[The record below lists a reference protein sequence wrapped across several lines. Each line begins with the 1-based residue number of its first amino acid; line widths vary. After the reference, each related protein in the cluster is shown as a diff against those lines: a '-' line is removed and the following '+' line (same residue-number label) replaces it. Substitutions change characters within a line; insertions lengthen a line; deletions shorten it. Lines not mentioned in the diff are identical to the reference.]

1 MKSTKTRLLA
11 TSLLVS
17 SLAFAPAAFAQTQ
30 SSSQTSQND
39 NEQTATAVQDIVVT
53 GSRIRRSTYNSTQ
66 PVQVIT
72 SEESTLAGMVDT
84 AEILQSSTI
93 AATSGQINNYFTG
106 YVTTGGPGANTI
118 SLRGLGAQRT
128 LVLLNGRRAGPAGVR
143 GTVGPTDLNVI
154 PNSLVERVE
163 ILTDGASS
171 IYGSDA
177 VAGVVNI
184 ITRTNRD
191 GGEMAA
197 HVMVPFES
205 GGEEYNI
212 SASHGWTNDR
222 GYLSLS
228 ADYFKREAL
237 LFGDRDIFECP
248 QLNYYYDEAHLI
260 RADIVD
266 KQTGNYKCNSTTAGL
281 VTLYNP
287 SFQAIDYK
295 PDASAVLGGGL
306 NGCDRNGWAQV
317 VAFASGYGACAVTAA
332 TSDPAT
338 RRFYA
343 ERNPSHDDRYSS
355 RTAINPVERIT
366 LNLFTGYDLSANT
379 EVFGELMY
387 NRRESSTASFRQ
399 VWADLGF
406 EASHPHNPFKDMAL
420 ADPTILINSNTK
432 QVVDYYRAVGGIR
445 GKLDLGRGFDWE
457 LAAQYSRSDAV
468 YGSTFIYKDRLYAAQ
483 GSDGCDESYLTT
495 ATACPAGGV
504 DFFSIPVIRDGQFRQ
519 QDADFLFGYEEGT
532 TVYEHAYIEGLI
544 SGELFELP
552 AGPLGAALGF
562 QVRRESIDDTPGEQE
577 ITSNSWGM
585 SAAGRTKGEET
596 IREVFLEL
604 EAPLLKDLPFIQ
616 DLTLN
621 VSGRLSDYDSYGD
634 NTTYK
639 VGLNWAINPEWR
651 LRVSKGTS
659 FRSPALY
666 ELFLANQTSFLG
678 QTAVDPCLNW
688 ANSTNPI
695 LQQNCA
701 AAGVP
706 DNLTAGGSSSATVVT
721 GGGAGVLEA
730 ETADSFSAGLV
741 WTPSFA
747 DLNIAIDYYKIEIE
761 NEVARFGA
769 ANIVA
774 GCYLSENFPTDPL
787 CNLFTRASATDP
799 IAGNRNRIT
808 DINDSYININRQL
821 SEGIDLNVRYGHELK
836 SGDLTLSARASYILD
851 WESQLR
857 TASDPTKL
865 NDRIGNPEWVANL
878 TARYDT
884 GDWTFNWSTDIV
896 AESSNDHLYASN
908 SATYLGETVYMVRT
922 VDTYLNHNVSVR
934 KKMDKWTV
942 QVGIRNLFDD
952 TATFTS
958 SSGGGRGAGN
968 IPLTSQYDYLGRRGY
983 INLTRSW

>member
-1 MKSTKTRLLA
+1 MISNKNKLLA
-11 TSLLVS
+11 TTLLVS
-17 SLAFAPAAFAQTQ
+17 SIAFAPAAIAQSQSTTQ
-30 SSSQTSQND
+30 DQQEP
-39 NEQTATAVQDIVVT
+39 EQATTVQDVVVT

-72 SEESTLAGMVDT
+72 TEESTLAGMVDT

-154 PNSLVERVE
+154 PNNLVERVE

-191 GGEMAA
+191 GGEMEAY
-197 HVMVPFES
+197 VSVPFES

-212 SASHGWTNDR
+212 AASHGWTFDR
-222 GYLSLS
+222 GYVSVS

-237 LFGDRDIFECP
+237 EFGDREIFACP
-248 QLNYYYDEAHLI
+248 QLNYFYDSTNLI
-260 RADIVD
+260 RADLVD
-266 KQTGNYKCNSTTAGL
+266 KQTGNYKCSSTTAGL
-281 VTLYNP
+281 VTLYTP
-287 SFQAIDYK
+287 SWQGIDFK
-295 PDASAVLGGGL
+295 PDSSAVLGGGL
-306 NGCDRNGWAQV
+306 NGCDRAGWAQV

-332 TSDPAT
+332 NSDTAK

-343 ERNPSHDDRYSS
+343 ERNPSHDDRYAS
-355 RTAINPVERIT
+355 RTAVNPVERIT
-366 LNLFTGYDLSANT
+366 LNLFTGYDLTANT

-399 VWADLGF
+399 VWADYGVPGS
-406 EASHPHNPFKDMAL
+406 APKNPFKDMAY
-420 ADPTILINSNTK
+420 ADPTILINSDTK

-445 GKLDLGRGFDWE
+445 GKIDLGRGLDWE
-457 LAAQYSRSDAV
+457 LAAQYTRSDAV

-483 GSDGCDESYLTT
+483 GADGCDESELIT
-495 ATACPAGGV
+495 ATACPTGGV
-504 DFFSIPVIRDGQFRQ
+504 DFFSVPVLRDGQFSQ

-532 TVYEHAYIEGLI
+532 TIYEHAYIEGLI
-544 SGELFELP
+544 SGELFDLP
-552 AGPLGAALGF
+552 AGPLGAAVGF
-562 QVRRESIDDTPGEQE
+562 QIRKESIDDTPGEQE

-585 SAAGRTKGEET
+585 SAAGRTKGEDT
-596 IREVFLEL
+596 IREAFIEI

-639 VGLNWAINPEWR
+639 VGLNWAITPEWR
-651 LRVSKGTS
+651 LRASKGTS

-666 ELFLANQTSFLG
+666 ELFLANQTSFSG
-678 QTAVDPCLNW
+678 QTNVDPCLNW

-706 DNLTAGGSSSATVVT
+706 DNLTAGGSSSATIIT

-730 ETADSFSAGLV
+730 ETADSFSAGLI
-741 WTPSFA
+741 WTPTFA
-747 DLNIAIDYYKIEIE
+747 NLNVALDYYKIEIE

-769 ANIVA
+769 ANIVRA
-774 GCYLSENFPTDPL
+774 CYTSENFPNDPL
-787 CNLFTRASATDP
+787 CSLFTRAPANDP
-799 IAGNRNRIT
+799 IATNRNRIT
-808 DINDSYININRQL
+808 QINDSYININRQL

-836 SGDLTLSARASYILD
+836 SGDLTLSARASYILE

-857 TASDPTKL
+857 TASIPTDL
-865 NDRIGNPEWVANL
+865 NDRIGNPEWVANV
-878 TARYDT
+878 TARYDR

-908 SATYLGETVYMVRT
+908 SGNYLGETVYFERT
-922 VDTYLNHNVSVR
+922 VDMYLNHNVSIR
-934 KKMDKWTV
+934 KKMDKWTM

-958 SSGGGRGAGN
+958 ASGGGRGAGN
-968 IPLTSQYDYLGRRGY
+968 VPLSSQYDYLGRRGY
-983 INLTRSW
+983 INITRSW

>member
-1 MKSTKTRLLA
+1 MRVNRSGLLA
-11 TSLLVS
+11 STVMAGAMLVAP
-17 SLAFAPAAFAQTQ
+17 AFASAQAQ
-30 SSSQTSQND
+30 SND
-39 NEQTATAVQDIVVT
+39 NEPNAQQSTAVDDIVVT
-53 GSRIRRSTYNSTQ
+53 GSRIKRNAYNSTQ

-84 AEILQSSTI
+84 TEILQSSTI

-154 PNSLVERVE
+154 PSSLIERVE

-191 GGEMAA
+191 GGDMSAYA
-197 HVMVPFES
+197 SVPFES

-212 SASHGWTNDR
+212 SASRGWTYDR
-222 GYLSLS
+222 GYLSIS
-228 ADYFKREAL
+228 ADYFNRQAL
-237 LFGDRDIFECP
+237 EFGDRDIFECP
-248 QLNYYYDEAHLI
+248 QLNYYYDANHLI
-260 RADIVD
+260 RADLVD
-266 KQTGNYKCNSTTAGL
+266 KETGKYKCNSTAAGL

-287 SFQAIDYK
+287 SYQAIDYK
-295 PDASAVLGGGL
+295 PDASATLGGGL
-306 NGCDRNGWAQV
+306 NGCDRNGWAQI
-317 VAFASGYGACAVTAA
+317 VAFTSGYGACAVTAA
-332 TSDPAT
+332 NSNPAK

-343 ERNPSHDDRYSS
+343 ERTPAHDARYSS
-355 RTAINPVERIT
+355 RTAVNPVERIT
-366 LNLFTGYDLSANT
+366 LNLFTGYDLTANT

-406 EASHPHNPFKDMAL
+406 GPSHPFNPFKDMAL
-420 ADPTILINSNTK
+420 ADPTILINSDTK

-445 GKLDLGRGFDWE
+445 GKLDFGRGFDWE

-483 GSDGCDESYLTT
+483 GDDGCDESFLKT
-495 ATACPAGGV
+495 ATACPTGGV
-504 DFFSIPVIRDGQFRQ
+504 DFFSVPVLRDGQFRQ

-544 SGELFELP
+544 SGELFDLP

-562 QVRRESIDDTPGEQE
+562 QIRRESIDDTPGQQE

-596 IREVFLEL
+596 IREAFLEV
-604 EAPLLKDLPFIQ
+604 EAPLLKNLPFIQ
-616 DLTLN
+616 ELTMN

-639 VGLNWAINPEWR
+639 IGLNWAINPEWR
-651 LRVSKGTS
+651 LRASKGTS

-666 ELFLANQTSFLG
+666 ELFLADQTSFLG

-695 LQQNCA
+695 LQKNCA

-706 DNLTAGGSSSATVVT
+706 DNLNAAGSPSATITT

-747 DLNIAIDYYKIEIE
+747 DFNVALDYYKIEIE

-769 ANIVA
+769 ANIVR
-774 GCYLSENFPTDPL
+774 GCYLSENFPNEAL
-787 CNLFTRASATDP
+787 CNLFTRASANASVP
-799 IAGNRNRIT
+799 SERNRIT
-808 DINDSYININRQL
+808 AINDSYININRQL
-821 SEGIDLNVRYGHELK
+821 SEGLDLNVRYGHK
-836 SGDLTLSARASYILD
+836 FKTGDLTLSARASYILE

-857 TASDPTKL
+857 TASVPTNL

-878 TARYDT
+878 TARYDH
-884 GDWTFNWSTDIV
+884 GDYTFNWSTDIV
-896 AESSNDHLYASN
+896 AESSNDHLYSSN
-908 SATYLGETVYMVRT
+908 TANYLGETVYMNRT
-922 VDTYLNHNVSVR
+922 VDTYINHNVSIR

-958 SSGGGRGAGN
+958 GSGGGRGAGN
-968 IPLTSQYDYLGRRGY
+968 VPLSSQYDYLGRRGF
-983 INLTRSW
+983 ISLTRSW